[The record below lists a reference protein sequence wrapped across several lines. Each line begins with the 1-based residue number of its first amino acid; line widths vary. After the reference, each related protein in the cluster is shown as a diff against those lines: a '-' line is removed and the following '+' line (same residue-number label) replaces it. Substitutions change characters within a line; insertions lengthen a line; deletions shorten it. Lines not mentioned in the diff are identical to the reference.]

1 MSSIP
6 VSWPSV
12 QEWMRKAATA
22 LNPLTRIWPDLYV
35 PGNLTI
41 VPGSSV
47 TQASNGDLVVEAT
60 SNTSVTIKLKG
71 TDGTV
76 RSVSLTLV

>member
-41 VPGSSV
+41 VPWSSV
-47 TQASNGDLVVEAT
+47 TPASNGDLVVEAT

>member
-1 MSSIP
+1 MSSVP
-6 VSWPSV
+6 VQWPSV
-12 QEWMRKAATA
+12 QEWIRKAATA
-22 LNPLTRIWPDLYV
+22 LNPLVRIWPDLYV

-47 TQASNGDLVVEAT
+47 TPASNGDLVIEAT
-60 SNTSVTIKLKG
+60 SNTTVKIKLKG

-76 RSVSLTLV
+76 RSVSLTLT

>member
-22 LNPLTRIWPDLYV
+22 LNPLTRIWPDLYE

-47 TQASNGDLVVEAT
+47 TPASNGDLVVEAT

>member
-12 QEWMRKAATA
+12 HEWMRKAATA

-47 TQASNGDLVVEAT
+47 TPASNGDLVVEAT

>member
-1 MSSIP
+1 
-6 VSWPSV
+6 
-12 QEWMRKAATA
+12 MRKAATA

-47 TQASNGDLVVEAT
+47 TPGSNGDLVVEAT

>member
-6 VSWPSV
+6 VQWPSV
-12 QEWMRKAATA
+12 QEWIRKAATA

-47 TQASNGDLVVEAT
+47 TPVSNGDLVVEAT

>member
-12 QEWMRKAATA
+12 QEWTRKAAPA
-22 LNPLTRIWPDLYV
+22 WNPLTRIWPDLYV

-47 TQASNGDLVVEAT
+47 TPASNGDLVVEAT

>member
-6 VSWPSV
+6 VSWPSF

-47 TQASNGDLVVEAT
+47 TPASNGDLVVEAT

>member
-6 VSWPSV
+6 VSWSSV

-47 TQASNGDLVVEAT
+47 TPASNGDLVVEAT

>member
-12 QEWMRKAATA
+12 QAVMRKAATA

-47 TQASNGDLVVEAT
+47 TPASNGDLVVEAT